1 MLGGVC
7 SGIAKRFG
15 VQTRTV
21 RFVAVL
27 SVLFLASGVAL
38 YMAMWIAIT
47 RQGESVSIFTRTSSD
62 KREKEILFV
71 VSIAVITFL
80 IAFRTLGLHALGLFL
95 WLVTLSALEG
105 LMVWRGSSAGEREHL
120 RALAETSAMRATT
133 RGDSW
138 QRVAIRTGVG
148 VVFALSGI
156 SLLSRV
162 GHEQGAAA
170 YVLVGAAALVLG
182 LFVLFAPW
190 WVRTVRDLSLE
201 RRARLR
207 AQDRAD
213 MAAHVHDSVMQTL
226 SLIQRAADDPDEVT
240 RLARIQERDLRI
252 WLANPETFGTST
264 NPPTSLAQS
273 ALEIEREIEDNYGVG
288 VDVVVVA
295 DIALDDSV
303 NALLAAGREATLN
316 AAKWSGAKNIS
327 LYIEAEPNQV
337 SMFIRDQGKGFD
349 LDQITA
355 DRQGIAR
362 SIVERMNRHGG
373 TAVIRSSPDN
383 GTEVELRMPR
393 RAHVA

>member
-1 MLGGVC
+1 VLGGVC

-15 VQTRTV
+15 VQARTV
-21 RFVAVL
+21 RIVAVI
-27 SVLFLASGVAL
+27 SALFLASGAAL

-47 RQGESVSIFTRTSSD
+47 RQGEDTSIFTRTSSD

-80 IAFRTLGLHALGLFL
+80 IALRTLGLHALGLFL
-95 WLVTLSALEG
+95 WLLTLSALEG
-105 LMVWRGSSAGEREHL
+105 LMVWRGASSDEREHL
-120 RALAETSAMRATT
+120 RTLADSSAVRTT
-133 RGDSW
+133 TKSDSW
-138 QRVAIRTGVG
+138 LGVAIRTGVG
-148 VVFALSGI
+148 VVFAIWGI
-156 SLLSRV
+156 SFLSRV
-162 GHEQGAAA
+162 GYEQGAAA
-170 YVLVGAAALVLG
+170 YVIVGAAALVLG

-190 WVRTVRDLSLE
+190 WVRTVRDLSYE

-226 SLIQRAADDPDEVT
+226 SLIQRAADNPAEVT

-316 AAKWSGAKNIS
+316 AAKWSGANSIS

-349 LDQITA
+349 LGQVPD

-362 SIVERMNRHGG
+362 SIIERMHRYDG
-373 TAVIRSSPDN
+373 TAVIRSTPGN
-383 GTEVELRMPR
+383 GTEVELHMPR
-393 RAHVA
+393 RVHSE